1 MSRAL
6 SIFPAVLIL
15 LASTACL
22 PPVDVPI
29 VQQPTVAVFGA
40 SREKV
45 WTALVGTVGLDFP
58 ILVLERDS
66 GLISTRLT
74 TMLLP
79 ANRWALGCDNPDDFT
94 HPWNQLRMDLRVL
107 VEEREPGR
115 TQVTLL
121 CHYEAYKQS
130 TFPSAWTIVASNGT
144 LERDL
149 LGRMQAKLQLPTK

>member
-1 MSRAL
+1 MTTQTDTANSTNATSSL
-6 SIFPAVLIL
+6 PVLTGETIATFEPL
-15 LASTACL
+15 TPSQLAWRR
-22 PPVDVPI
+22 
-29 VQQPTVAVFGA
+29 F
-40 SREKV
+40 RKHRM
-45 WTALVGTVGLDFP
+45 ALVGTVGLDFP